1 MKLRVRAFDSAM
13 FYRSEFCFISKCS
26 RKCWGASEKCVT
38 HFVLFMSVHDWCS
51 SHLSRIFLK
60 WNNIRIDKT
69 QQNRTPWLVASFSAV
84 QIQKIFTEARVMSTN
99 VKSLEK
105 IYATE
110 LYKGFTEPGHGSQ
123 WAVASER
130 RHIIIF
136 VKEWLSW
143 NWTNITSAEA

>member
-26 RKCWGASEKCVT
+26 RKCWGASEKCVI

-84 QIQKIFTEARVMSTN
+84 QIPKIFTEARVMSTN

-105 IYATE
+105 IDATE
-110 LYKGFTEPGHGSQ
+110 LYGNHLMDL
-123 WAVASER
+123 SELLSKLR
-130 RHIIIF
+130 IITYFWHFRFLCANFPKLVF
-136 VKEWLSW
+136 V
-143 NWTNITSAEA
+143 